1 MFSLS
6 LMGNIIYT
14 WRFYFLVEDCMYS
27 VCNCELSLSFP
38 QLSEALGP
46 SDESTKHADSSAMEL
61 LLLLQRLLL
70 GIIYSHSPPDNEH
83 KDSKCSLSLYP
94 QSGIYY

>member
-1 MFSLS
+1 MNFSTSPPPL
-6 LMGNIIYT
+6 L
-14 WRFYFLVEDCMYS
+14 
-27 VCNCELSLSFP
+27 

-46 SDESTKHADSSAMEL
+46 IDDSTKHADSSAMEL

-83 KDSKCSLSLYP
+83 KDSKYKLTLGRHLTDQYSVTSVDCDFL
-94 QSGIYY
+94 

>member
-1 MFSLS
+1 
-6 LMGNIIYT
+6 MGKILPGLLYMEK
-14 WRFYFLVEDCMYS
+14 FYFLVEDCMYVIVNFLCVS
-27 VCNCELSLSFP
+27 P

-70 GIIYSHSPPDNEH
+70 GIIYSHSPPDSEH
-83 KDSKCSLSLYP
+83 KDSKCS
-94 QSGIYY
+94 

>member
-1 MFSLS
+1 MLDEDYVVNSLHLS
-6 LMGNIIYT
+6 LPP
-14 WRFYFLVEDCMYS
+14 
-27 VCNCELSLSFP
+27 SL

-46 SDESTKHADSSAMEL
+46 SDESAKHADASAMEL

-83 KDSKCSLSLYP
+83 KDSKYKITYIIMNTYQGLISL
-94 QSGIYY
+94 